1 MVEGPKVAIG
11 IEVGRLTRVGRRAK
25 GGNRDRGGKSESGMV
40 EGRKTALV
48 IRRMGLVEA
57 VEIDEATRDGEKA
70 LELAEAASAYKMAS
84 PG

>member
-11 IEVGRLTRVGRRAK
+11 IEAGR
-25 GGNRDRGGKSESGMV
+25 
-40 EGRKTALV
+40 V